1 MFRLLT
7 LRYAPK
13 LVKTKKQASYML
25 QKNTN
30 DQDADLTLDCAI
42 KKKQDQTY
50 MEDAYNPSNVEK
62 HWNHWWE
69 HKYIY
74 PYPANFSTPTTRP
87 TIPTSL

>member
-30 DQDADLTLDCAI
+30 DQDADLTLD
-42 KKKQDQTY
+42 
-50 MEDAYNPSNVEK
+50 
-62 HWNHWWE
+62 
-69 HKYIY
+69 
-74 PYPANFSTPTTRP
+74 
-87 TIPTSL
+87 